1 MKTAKIMLAGAAALT
16 IISSA
21 ALAQETKQGSRQES
35 QQQSQQDSQ
44 TGTITKI
51 DRINGTI
58 AIQQEQSG
66 TVGASTGSAGE
77 EFKAQRGVSLDDVH
91 AGDKVTYST
100 TGAGGIRT
108 ITKLQKQKE

>member
-1 MKTAKIMLAGAAALT
+1 MTITKIILTGAAAVT

-21 ALAQETKQGSRQES
+21 AWA
-35 QQQSQQDSQ
+35 QQSL
-44 TGTITKI
+44 TGTVTKI

-66 TVGASTGSAGE
+66 TVGASIGSAGE

-91 AGDKVTYST
+91 AGDKVTVST
-100 TGAGGIRT
+100 AETGGSKT
-108 ITKLQKQKE
+108 VTKIEKSKE